1 MADLQRRRAFIIGAI
16 AVIGQEACGVL
27 AILQYAERLF
37 VLAREEIKLAPET
50 SLMEQVVNKTVVS
63 NLMDLDKGVTLSDL
77 AVDTVTVMPV
87 AVAPSAELLTPAR
100 HAVII
105 GAVQLATSALSL
117 YLVERVGRRVSSS

>member
-37 VLAREEIKLAPET
+37 VLAREEIKLVPET
-50 SLMEQVVNKTVVS
+50 SLEQVVNKTVLS